1 MTMPDARQRR
11 YVRRPDSP
19 VVAIRLD
26 VDTDGFVYRKW
37 GSEQRAKP
45 GDWLVDNGG
54 DIYTVDAD
62 VFARTYRKVESGPGA
77 YVKTTPVWARKA
89 ETAGAVPTK
98 EGQTNYQAG
107 DYIVSNTSDDS
118 DQYAISAAKFEALYM
133 PDDGDQ
139 QL

>member
-1 MTMPDARQRR
+1 MPDPRPRR

-19 VVAIRLD
+19 VVAIRLA

-37 GSEQRAKP
+37 GAEQRAKP
-45 GDWLVDNGG
+45 GDWLVDNDG
-54 DIYTVDAD
+54 DVYTVDAD
-62 VFARTYRKVESGPGA
+62 VFARTYNKVDRGPGA

-107 DYIVSNTSDDS
+107 DYIVSNNEDES
-118 DQYAISAAKFEALYM
+118 DQYAISAAKFEAMYM
-133 PDDGDQ
+133 ED
-139 QL
+139 

>member
-1 MTMPDARQRR
+1 
-11 YVRRPDSP
+11 
-19 VVAIRLD
+19 VVAIRLS

-37 GSEQRAKP
+37 GAEQRAKP

-62 VFARTYRKVESGPGA
+62 VFARTYRKVGSAPGA
-77 YVKTTPVWARKA
+77 YVKPTPVWARKA